1 MRSYKITHIVLCE
14 VETYRV
20 INAENEEDLF
30 KKIAAIQTLT
40 DTGDGS
46 DYQIIGDVAVKQINI
61 RSLDV

>member
-1 MRSYKITHIVLCE
+1 MRSYKVTHIVMCE

-30 KKIAAIQTLT
+30 RKIAAIQTYT

-46 DYQIIGDVAVKQINI
+46 DYQIISDVAVKQINI
-61 RSLDV
+61 RSLEV